1 MSIII
6 LHDVSD
12 RYMPHV
18 MAERIRQ
25 LNRQYQ
31 VNYIERMSNGSQRYT
46 FNDMVMEYPSFF
58 YN

>member
-1 MSIII
+1 MIFVIGT
-6 LHDVSD
+6 
-12 RYMPHV
+12 MPHV

-31 VNYIERMSNGSQRYT
+31 VNYIERMSNRSQRYT
-46 FNDMVMEYPSFF
+46 FNDMVMEFPPFF

>member
-1 MSIII
+1 MIFVIGT
-6 LHDVSD
+6 
-12 RYMPHV
+12 MPHV